1 MRALATAPHKVVA
14 WFHVPLIWEK
24 SSPGWWL
31 MKIVRLVS
39 LLLALALVAAAAP
52 PGAADSEHRG
62 KASEHRGK
70 AKWVRVH
77 PRGQAFCPSNTLVSP
92 GGVVIERGRCFVAS
106 VIRERRGTFLAFFQP
121 SVVVPPGNAIVLS
134 SPLGVRLREQVVFL
148 VPIATTA
155 ALVPVNTIVF
165 VPIQEEFFGAQ
176 ESLLLVAPASPS
188 VTVIFNVRL

>member
-1 MRALATAPHKVVA
+1 
-14 WFHVPLIWEK
+14 
-24 SSPGWWL
+24 

-39 LLLALALVAAAAP
+39 LILALALVAAAAP
-52 PGAADSEHRG
+52 PGAADGEHRG
-62 KASEHRGK
+62 KP
-70 AKWVRVH
+70 KWVRVH
-77 PRGQAFCPSNTLVSP
+77 PRGQAFCPSNTLVSR
-92 GGVVIERGRCFVAS
+92 GGVVIERGRCFVVS

-121 SVVVPPGNAIVLS
+121 SVVMPAGNVIALS

-165 VPIQEEFFGAQ
+165 VPVQEEFFGAQ